1 VSSRLVADE
10 FTTVPKWNANP
21 QAAYKPSWI
30 LLDGPSERG
39 ATFSCATYRK
49 ESLMETLVNTP
60 TQASLD
66 VVRSWKDARYR
77 RSLSAQQ
84 LQTLPDHPA
93 GPAMLTD
100 QELKIAG
107 GLMVEEGDFSIPV
120 TTALGCTEFT
130 FHSWKSCGC

>member
-1 VSSRLVADE
+1 MEIVHTSAE
-10 FTTVPKWNANP
+10 TPVP
-21 QAAYKPSWI
+21 I
-30 LLDGPSERG
+30 
-39 ATFSCATYRK
+39 
-49 ESLMETLVNTP
+49 
-60 TQASLD
+60 ASLD

-107 GLMVEEGDFSIPV
+107 GLMMEEGDFSIPV
-120 TTALGCTEFT
+120 TTALGCTDFT
-130 FHSWKSCGC
+130 FHSWKSWWVLKAAATRSAACCP